1 MDPMTPILPPS
12 AAMTPTG
19 IQMQP
24 RRGESPET
32 MAARELQTVFLTQ
45 LMEAM
50 RRTVP
55 DSGLTDAS
63 PSRKV
68 YEGAF
73 DRAVAETLARE
84 DPLGLVQQ
92 LGKSDDSR
100 ELKVL
105 GRAADTASGQPLP
118 RSTLPAAGGPER

>member
-1 MDPMTPILPPS
+1 M
-12 AAMTPTG
+12 PTG
-19 IQMQP
+19 IQVT
-24 RRGESPET
+24 RRPGESPEAA
-32 MAARELQTVFLTQ
+32 AARELQVMLFTQ
-45 LMEAM
+45 LLDAM
-50 RRTVP
+50 RRTIP

-73 DRAVAETLARE
+73 DRAVAETLALS

-92 LGKSDDSR
+92 LGKPADSR

-105 GRAADTASGQPLP
+105 DGAADTASGQPLP
-118 RSTLPAAGGPER
+118 RVLSAAGGPER

>member
-1 MDPMTPILPPS
+1 MDPTTLMPAVPT
-12 AAMTPTG
+12 AMPTG
-19 IQMQP
+19 IQANV

-32 MAARELQTVFLTQ
+32 TAARELQVVFLTQ
-45 LMEAM
+45 LMDAM
-50 RRTVP
+50 RRTIP
-55 DSGLTDAS
+55 ESGLTDAS

-73 DRAVAETLARE
+73 DRVVAETLART
-84 DPLGLVQQ
+84 DPLGMVQQ
-92 LGKSDDSR
+92 LGKPENLR

-105 GRAADTASGQPLP
+105 ERAADTASGQPLP

>member
-1 MDPMTPILPPS
+1 MDPVVPIGL
-12 AAMTPTG
+12 PTG
-19 IQMQP
+19 VQVGA

-32 MAARELQTVFLTQ
+32 TAARELQVVFLTQ

-55 DSGLTDAS
+55 DSGLTEAS
-63 PSRKV
+63 PARKV

-73 DRAVAETLARE
+73 DRVVAETLARN
-84 DPLGLVQQ
+84 DPLGMVQQ
-92 LGKSDDSR
+92 LGKPADSR

-105 GRAADTASGQPLP
+105 EKAAETASGQPLP
-118 RSTLPAAGGPER
+118 LPAAGRPER